1 MSNNPIKTVVNGN
14 TIAKIC
20 VEDVRKLHEFV
31 NQVNDSTLEKF
42 DKIDIEF
49 PLEIKNVGKAK
60 CTSDDKFNEEIGNEI
75 AFRKV
80 KLQANIKKFKFLTR
94 VARLYSKALSLI
106 MKRRNKIYTYI
117 EKDIKAIRE
126 YNPEYSVDY

>member
-1 MSNNPIKTVVNGN
+1 MSNNPIKTVINGN

-20 VEDVRKLHEFV
+20 IEDVRKLHEFV
-31 NQVNDSTLEKF
+31 NQVNDSTLSNF
-42 DKIDIEF
+42 DRIDIEF

-60 CTSDDKFNEEIGNEI
+60 CTLDDKFNEEIGNEI

-94 VARLYSKALSLI
+94 IGRIYLKAWSLI
-106 MKRRNKIYTYI
+106 TEKRNKIYTYI